1 MKKAYHQEILDEDDE
16 DEDEA
21 NNDDGSVSPKEVT
34 ELCSLEFY
42 KNIVLGRA
50 LTNLIKNFFESS

>member
-1 MKKAYHQEILDEDDE
+1 MFLCCSTPEYAKLMSSFTFFKKAYHQEILDEDDE

-34 ELCSLEFY
+34 ELCSLEF
-42 KNIVLGRA
+42 
-50 LTNLIKNFFESS
+50 